1 MSTERVLVQD
11 KIADQFIEK
20 LIEKTRSIRAGNP
33 TSKDNVLGVLES
45 RRAANRIQHL
55 LEDAQNKGADL
66 PLGIHIED
74 TTMQPTL
81 VLNIKPDMLLYRE
94 ESFDLYAQF
103 NVFQALKKA

>member
-1 MSTERVLVQD
+1 MRKPVLFRQVIQP
-11 KIADQFIEK
+11 Q
-20 LIEKTRSIRAGNP
+20 N
-33 TSKDNVLGVLES
+33 NVLGVLES

-94 ESFDLYAQF
+94 ESFWACMHSSTFFKY
-103 NVFQALKKA
+103 